1 MRPRLMLPTI
11 GGDGEYGVR
20 QVRLRARSLGA
31 VDSSVR
37 RGGYG
42 QTIST
47 QRWTF
52 AAVPESVAEAR
63 RAARAVAER
72 HRAGEDLTA
81 SMLVCVSEA
90 VTNVVLHAYRD
101 REGGGEVELEA
112 DKPDGYLCV
121 YVRDRGGGLRP
132 RPDSPGAGYGLSLIT
147 QLASE
152 LTVHTGGSGGVGTE
166 LVMRFD
172 LPG

>member
-1 MRPRLMLPTI
+1 MLTAI
-11 GGDGEYGVR
+11 RGDRESRSARFGGG
-20 QVRLRARSLGA
+20 RLRPCARA
-31 VDSSVR
+31 VDLR
-37 RGGYG
+37 FRPGGYG
-42 QTIST
+42 HDISP

-101 REGGGEVELEA
+101 QQRDGEVELEA
-112 DKPDGYLCV
+112 DKPDGYLRV
-121 YVRDRGGGLRP
+121 SVRDRGGGLRP

-147 QLASE
+147 QLASQ
-152 LTVHTGGSGGVGTE
+152 LTVHTGGTDGIGTE